1 MSWYFV
7 RHVLTEAYNHCVL
20 QPLYYRTLRGYLA
33 ESPEHFFPFQTYA
46 AEMVSDSV
54 PCSLWSWLTM
64 MQVVMLDSLHRMGAM
79 HHDIKPDNIL
89 VSSDGHLVLADFSIG
104 RLVDGDHKS
113 FVGWQPWYGA
123 PECMG
128 IDYDVKP
135 GHAADV
141 WSMGVCIL
149 EM

>member
-1 MSWYFV
+1 
-7 RHVLTEAYNHCVL
+7 
-20 QPLYYRTLRGYLA
+20 
-33 ESPEHFFPFQTYA
+33 
-46 AEMVSDSV
+46 
-54 PCSLWSWLTM
+54 
-64 MQVVMLDSLHRMGAM
+64 MLDSLHRMGAM

-149 EM
+149 EMYCHSAGPLFDPKRMAESIAMDDLAETLLMQYLRGHNPPLWDLLYLAGISLRVRNAIADLPLPRR